1 MIDLPVPLT
10 SFIGR
15 ERDQTAV
22 RELLAGSR
30 LVTLVGPGGCGKT
43 RLAVQVAHDLA
54 ATRDDAVYWV
64 DLAPLAEPSFVAQT
78 VAASLGIPEQPDTPL
93 TETLCEGLRAR
104 SILLILDNCEHLI
117 ASCANLTE
125 QVLQSCPR
133 VRVLITS
140 REALNVAG
148 EMIWPVTGLA
158 LPDAFLLPPLEGL
171 LEYEA
176 VQLFLARAAA
186 VQPTFAPVQDD
197 LLPLAHICLRLDGIP
212 LAIELAAARVRVLS
226 LAEIDERLD
235 NAARLLTSGS
245 RKASPHQQT
254 LRGSLDWSY
263 NLLTSDE
270 RTFLRYLSVFAA
282 SWDLSAVEHITAD
295 VISPAADPLDLLA
308 RLIEKSLVLRL
319 EGSGGT
325 RYRLQEVV
333 RQYAWSLV
341 VDLHEEEMLRARRRS
356 WCLALV
362 EQASRGLVSPD
373 PSTWLDRLEM
383 AHDDIRAALRWS
395 LLRND
400 GDIALDLAAPI
411 WRFWLFRGYLSE
423 GRRWLEEGLAATGS
437 DGATPSRA
445 EAALGAGVLANFQAD
460 YDRARELC
468 EMCIEYST
476 ALADRRRV
484 GFGLLTL
491 ANVMGETG
499 DYEAAARTYEEAL
512 VALRD
517 QQDHRATAMALGEL
531 SLALL
536 YLGES
541 DRAEEASQES
551 VAMYQLTNNR
561 QGLAGSLTNLAIILL
576 ARQEYERA
584 HELCTE
590 SLAIRRALGDKGG
603 CAHTL
608 MVLAWAATAQRRLSR
623 AVMACKESLAIR
635 EAISDRKGIAQAFE
649 GLARV
654 ANISG
659 DATGAVRL
667 LAAASR
673 LRAAAGSRPAPT
685 ERAEIERVTAR
696 LRSQLDASAFDSAW
710 SEGTEMPYERSLAEA
725 RAFHVSDSD
734 TDNTLDAPHPAETA
748 SVKPGNAPLADTF
761 GLTAREREVL
771 RLVTQGLTYAQ
782 MAEQLVI
789 SPRTVDTHL
798 RSIYGKL
805 GVTSRSAATRVALEN
820 HLI

>member
-10 SFIGR
+10 SFTGR
-15 ERDQTAV
+15 AHDQAAV

-43 RLAVQVAHDLA
+43 RLALQVARDLA
-54 ATRDDAVYWV
+54 ATGDDAIYGAIYWV
-64 DLAPLAEPSFVAQT
+64 DLAPLADPALVAQT
-78 VAASLGIPEQPDTPL
+78 VAASLGIAEQPGIPL
-93 TETLCEGLRAR
+93 IQTLCEGLRAR
-104 SILLILDNCEHLI
+104 SILFILDNCEHLI
-117 ASCANLTE
+117 ASCADLVE
-125 QVLQSCPR
+125 HVLQSCPR

-140 REALNVAG
+140 RESFSVAG
-148 EMIWPVTGLA
+148 EMIWPVMGLA
-158 LPDAFLLPPLEGL
+158 LPDAFLLPPLERL
-171 LEYEA
+171 LDYESI
-176 VQLFLARAAA
+176 QLFVTRAVA
-186 VQPTFAPVQDD
+186 VQPTFAPAQGD

-212 LAIELAAARVRVLS
+212 LAIELAAARMRVLS

-235 NAARLLTSGS
+235 DATRLLTSGS

-254 LRGSLDWSY
+254 LRASLDWSY

-270 RTFLRYLSVFAA
+270 RTFLRCLSVFAA
-282 SWDLSAVEHITAD
+282 SWDLSAVEHVTAG
-295 VISPAADPLDLLA
+295 VISPSADPLDLLA

-362 EQASRGLVSPD
+362 EQASTGLVSPD
-373 PSTWLDRLEM
+373 PSGWLDHLE
-383 AHDDIRAALRWS
+383 ATHDDIRAALRWS
-395 LLRND
+395 LSRNE
-400 GDIALDLAAPI
+400 GELALELAAPI

-423 GRRWLEEGLAATGS
+423 GRRWLEEALSAT
-437 DGATPSRA
+437 DGTTPSRA

-460 YDRARELC
+460 YGRARELC
-468 EMCIEYST
+468 ELCIEYST
-476 ALADRRRV
+476 ALGERRRV

-491 ANVMGETG
+491 ANVKSETG
-499 DYEAAARTYEEAL
+499 DYESAARTYNEAL
-512 VALRD
+512 AALRD
-517 QQDHRATAMALGEL
+517 QHDHRATAMALGEL

-541 DRAEEASQES
+541 DRAEAASQES
-551 VAMYQLTNNR
+551 VAMYQLTNNS
-561 QGLAGSLTNLAIILL
+561 QGLAGSLTDLAIILL
-576 ARQEYERA
+576 ARQEYARA
-584 HELCTE
+584 SELCIE

-608 MVLAWAATAQRRLSR
+608 LVLAWVATAQRRLSQ
-623 AVMACKESLAIR
+623 AVVACKESLAIR
-635 EAISDRKGIAQAFE
+635 DAMGDRKGIAQALE

-654 ANISG
+654 ANLTENT
-659 DATGAVRL
+659 TGAVRL
-667 LAAASR
+667 LAAANR

-685 ERAEIERVTAR
+685 EHAEMERVSAH
-696 LRSQLDASAFDSAW
+696 LRSQLGESAFAALW
-710 SEGTEMPYERSLAEA
+710 AEGMGASYEQILAEA
-725 RAFHVSDSD
+725 RAFSAPE
-734 TDNTLDAPHPAETA
+734 DAEAPEPNETA
-748 SVKPGNAPLADTF
+748 PARTKAAQPTDSF

-805 GVTSRSAATRVALEN
+805 EVTSRSAATRVALEN
-820 HLI
+820 HLV